1 MEPMEGKYNIKAI
14 SNMLGIQ
21 PGTLRAWERRYNIVH
36 PERNSAGHRLYT
48 EKDAAVLK
56 WILDKTSSGFTVS
69 QAVGLLDKFEEI
81 DSMAAHPME
90 VDHTF
95 ALAEEILGHLLRFR
109 EAEAQE
115 ALNRAFS
122 MFTLEKVTT
131 DILGTLLVK
140 VGTLWEMDQIT
151 IAHEHYITSFLR
163 TKIGSIMHS
172 YNVKGFL
179 PKIVTAA
186 GPNENHEL
194 GLLFFT
200 LYLKRKGFE
209 VIYLGVG
216 IPEEDLI
223 QVMGEIDSSIF
234 FTSCTL
240 LENLEPSLEF
250 ITELETLHPHLSI
263 GMGGH
268 AVQYMDVD
276 KTKEYSRFLIGSDA
290 SEWDEWISNVLYKK
304 MENRKN

>member
-1 MEPMEGKYNIKAI
+1 MEPTEGKYNIKAI

-56 WILDKTSSGFTVS
+56 WILGKTSSGFTVS
-69 QAVGLLDKFEEI
+69 QAVDLMDKFEEI
-81 DSMAAHPME
+81 DSTTVHPME
-90 VDHTF
+90 TDHTY
-95 ALAEEILGHLLRFR
+95 ALVEEILGHLLRFR
-109 EAEAQE
+109 EADAQE
-115 ALNRAFS
+115 ALNKAFS
-122 MFTLEKVTT
+122 MFSLEKVTT

-140 VGTLWEMDQIT
+140 VGTLWENDQIT
-151 IAHEHYITSFLR
+151 IAHEHYVTSFLR

-179 PKIVTAA
+179 PKVVTAA
-186 GPNENHEL
+186 GPNESHEL

-209 VIYLGVG
+209 VVYLGVG

-223 QVMGEIDSSIF
+223 QVMHEIDTNIF

-240 LENLEPSLEF
+240 LENLEASLDF
-250 ITELETLHPHLSI
+250 ITEMETEHPHLNI

-276 KTKEYSRFLIGSDA
+276 KAQKYSRFLVGSNA
-290 SEWDEWISNVLYKK
+290 EAWDKWISNILYKQ
-304 MENRKN
+304 MENKKN